1 MSPGTPAC
9 LLAAAVL
16 AACAGAAPRSQ
27 APDVSRHRLEA
38 HVRFLASDALEGR
51 MTGTTGYR
59 AAAEYVA
66 SQFRQLGLEAAGSA
80 GYFQDVEYASAL
92 IDSQRSAMRLHRGG
106 KARTLAWKQDWV
118 AGGDVLRE
126 RSAVR
131 AAAVFVGHGV
141 QAPELGHDDYAGLDV
156 RGRIV
161 VMLDGAPKTF
171 DANARAYYSSGRVK
185 DAAAVKHGAI
195 GVVGLRSA
203 YSVKQY
209 KWADL
214 VQNAG
219 RVPSMRWVSADGRAA
234 DYFPELRGS
243 VGLAEPAAAALFDG
257 ALATHAQVLEADERG
272 EPLPRFPLALEVE
285 LDRRSTV
292 TRARAPNVVA
302 RLPGSDPALA
312 AEHIVYTA
320 HLDHL
325 GVGHPVNG
333 DAIYNGMYD
342 NAMGIAMLLESARAL
357 AAAKPRRSIL
367 FVAVGGE
374 ERGLLGSDYFAQ
386 HPTVPI
392 GRIVANVNLD
402 MPLLLYPIADVV
414 AFGSEHSGLGAVVAA
429 AAEAEGL
436 TLAPDPLPDEVIFI
450 RSDQYSLVRQG
461 VPAVFLV
468 PGFTSTDPAVKGSDA
483 FGAFLK
489 THYHKPSDDLSLPV
503 DWASA
508 ERFTRVNARIGLAAA
523 NAPAPPAWHP
533 GNFFGERFGRRAA
546 SAAAGS

>member
-1 MSPGTPAC
+1 MSPRTLA
-9 LLAAAVL
+9 LLAAVAVL
-16 AACAGAAPRSQ
+16 AACAGAASRPY
-27 APDVSRHRLEA
+27 APDVSRQRLEA

-66 SQFRQLGLEAAGSA
+66 SQFGQLGLEPAGTA

-92 IDSQRSAMRLHRGG
+92 IDPQRSAVRLHRGG
-106 KARTLAWKQDWV
+106 KARALAWKQDWV

-126 RSAVR
+126 RSSVR

-141 QAPELGHDDYAGLDV
+141 QAPELGHDDFAGLDL
-156 RGRIV
+156 RGKIAV
-161 VMLDGAPKTF
+161 VLDGAPKAF

-195 GVVGLRSA
+195 GVVGLRNA
-203 YSVKQY
+203 YSIKQY
-209 KWADL
+209 AWDSL

-219 RVPSMRWVSADGRAA
+219 RVPSMRWVTPEGHAA
-234 DYFPELRGS
+234 DYFTELRAS
-243 VGLAEPAAAALFDG
+243 AGLSEAAAAALFEG
-257 ALATHAQVLEADERG
+257 APATYAQVLEADAAG
-272 EPLPRFPLALEVE
+272 AAMPRFALAGEIE

-292 TRARAPNVVA
+292 TRARAPNVIA

-312 AEHIVYTA
+312 GEHVVYTA

-325 GVGHPVNG
+325 GVGNAVNG

-357 AAAKPRRSIL
+357 AAAKPRRSVL
-367 FVAVGGE
+367 FVVVGGE
-374 ERGLLGSDYFAQ
+374 ERGLLGSDYFAH

-392 GRIVANVNLD
+392 DRIVANVNLD

-414 AFGSEHSGLGAVVAA
+414 AFGSEHSALGAVVAA

-436 TLAPDPLPDEVIFI
+436 RLAPDPLPDEVIFI

-468 PGFTSTDPAVKGSDA
+468 PGFTSSDPAIKGGDA

-489 THYHKPSDDLSLPV
+489 THYHKPSDDLTRPV
-503 DWASA
+503 DWDSA
-508 ERFTRVNARIGLAAA
+508 ERFTRVNVRIGLATA
-523 NAPAPPAWHP
+523 NAAAAPTWHP
-533 GNFFGERFGRRAA
+533 GNFFGERFARPR
-546 SAAAGS
+546 S